1 MAHGEERINKVC
13 VREGEI
19 VGVCVCV
26 WWRGNR
32 REQGEIIKE
41 REKER
46 VKKVNLKFF
55 LNFIIMRESDI
66 IYINRERE

>member
-1 MAHGEERINKVC
+1 M
-13 VREGEI
+13 
-19 VGVCVCV
+19 CV

-41 REKER
+41 REKET
-46 VKKVNLKFF
+46 VKKVNFKIF